1 MMEQTETKTVS
12 IDVRAIT
19 PDQLQ
24 QLGMARLAYVKPV
37 MFNGATMFAIH
48 GADGSPMAVAENR
61 DLAMAAIV
69 QHEMIP
75 TLVH

>member
-1 MMEQTETKTVS
+1 MEQIETKTVR
-12 IDVRAIT
+12 INVRAIT

-24 QLGMARLAYVKPV
+24 QLGMTQLAYVKPV
-37 MFNGATMFAIH
+37 LLNGATMFAIH
-48 GADGSPMAVAENR
+48 GADGSPMAVADNR
-61 DLAMAAIV
+61 DLAMAAIL